1 MQRKSD
7 RSRPPNDVNLIK
19 ASLEQI
25 RFKVTCS
32 DANYKA
38 MDSALKRY
46 VDQVRV
52 AGAGTVS
59 FFYYSAHGVA
69 NSETQINYLIP
80 IDVTDTA
87 ANVSIRARLA
97 DLHGRSA

>member
-1 MQRKSD
+1 MPALPNHITSMNFFAAKARRAFLARIEDPQR
-7 RSRPPNDVNLIK
+7 
-19 ASLEQI
+19 
-25 RFKVTCS
+25 
-32 DANYKA
+32 
-38 MDSALKRY
+38 
-46 VDQVRV
+46 
-52 AGAGTVS
+52 AGTVS

-97 DLHGRSA
+97 DLPGRSA